1 MLLTNTVKAA
11 EALTAPASE
20 AAHGS

>member
-11 EALTAPASE
+11 DALTAPTAE
-20 AAHGS
+20 PEHGS